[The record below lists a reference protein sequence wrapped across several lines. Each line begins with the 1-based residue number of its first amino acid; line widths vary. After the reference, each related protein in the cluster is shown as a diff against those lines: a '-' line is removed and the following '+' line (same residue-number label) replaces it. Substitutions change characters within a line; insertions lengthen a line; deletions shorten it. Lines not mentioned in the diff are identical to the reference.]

1 MATFSSTYSDIIMLR
16 NMITSLT
23 WITETVHYFS
33 VVGISVVYPDKDN
46 TESCIEVKLLISP
59 TRRQDGITKLLVKS
73 KDVKNGEFKLSMT
86 WLVKSACQAAVYSPN
101 VIAFGFESG
110 AAAFCSLLLE
120 RSKMRKYINS
130 LCATT
135 QNNLIDLCVVWL
147 SFKPPSRKQVTAAE
161 IAAAVKEMSNLQ
173 VR

>member
-1 MATFSSTYSDIIMLR
+1 MVLRVGACGGVLIGGSTIGGRAAGRIEM
-16 NMITSLT
+16 
-23 WITETVHYFS
+23 TVS
-33 VVGISVVYPDKDN
+33 
-46 TESCIEVKLLISP
+46 
-59 TRRQDGITKLLVKS
+59 
-73 KDVKNGEFKLSMT
+73 
-86 WLVKSACQAAVYSPN
+86 WLVVRTRAGQWAHRTLSWWFAA
-101 VIAFGFESG
+101 GG